1 MILRPRIRNIR
12 RFREIIRVFSRYGFH
27 IFFRG
32 MRVFDHLPW
41 SSRKRTRHNP
51 PQVNFRMALEEL
63 GTTYIKLGQIL
74 SSRIDLL
81 PEEFCRE
88 LKKLRDDAPPVE
100 FSKIREVL
108 EKELKKPLTEIFT
121 DIEPVPLASASIA
134 QVHRAT
140 LTDGTKVAIKVQK
153 PRVDEEVHSDLEI
166 LGYFTSLASRLHI
179 FPENVSVQ
187 EVFLEFRKIL
197 LREIDFLYEAIN
209 ARKFKENF
217 ENFEGVYIPAV
228 YPEYTTPRVLIM
240 ELIEG
245 QRPTN
250 IGGRDLEHI
259 NGHSLAVRG
268 VEAVLKMVFED
279 GFFHADPHPGNVM
292 VREKSGDL
300 VFLDFGMV
308 GAIDR
313 ETRENMVRML
323 LAALEKD
330 SSRVVGI
337 LEEEFLL
344 SPLKSSVALRIDLN
358 EVLERYIT
366 ADLSELNLR
375 DLINDFFYLLRKHQ
389 LRFPANLS
397 AMLRALI
404 VAEGTG
410 MELDPQFTIAP
421 YLARFLRRTIM
432 RFFNFENISRRALNY
447 TLDWRKLAEEFPEKT
462 YDIMTQLASGRFNVN
477 FESRDI
483 DNLNKKLET
492 VSSRISLSVILGSL
506 LIGSS
511 LIYSSFPGLRPVGF
525 LGITGYVIA
534 AVLGITLVIELFR
547 HH

>member
-1 MILRPRIRNIR
+1 MIPRPRIRNIR
-12 RFREIIRVFSRYGFH
+12 RFREIVRVFSRYGFNV
-27 IFFRG
+27 FFRG
-32 MRVFDHLPW
+32 LHIFDRLPW
-41 SSRKRTRHNP
+41 STRKKTRYNP

-81 PEEFCRE
+81 PEEYCQE

-100 FSKIREVL
+100 FSQIREVM
-108 EKELKKPLTEIFT
+108 EKELKKSLEEIFT
-121 DIEPVPLASASIA
+121 EIDSVPLASASIA
-134 QVHRAT
+134 QVHRGT
-140 LTDGTKVAIKVQK
+140 LHDGRQVAVKVQK
-153 PRVDEEVHSDLEI
+153 PRVDDEVHSDLEI
-166 LGYFTSLASRLHI
+166 LGYLTNLASRLHI
-179 FPENVSVQ
+179 FPENVSLQ
-187 EVFLEFRKIL
+187 EVYLEFKKIL
-197 LREIDFLYEAIN
+197 LREIDFIFEAIN
-209 ARKFKENF
+209 ARKFKDNF
-217 ENFEGVYIPAV
+217 AGFEGVYIPTI
-228 YPEYTTPRVLIM
+228 YHEYTTHRVLVM

-245 QRPTN
+245 ERPTK
-250 IGGRDLEHI
+250 ISGQTLERLQ
-259 NGHSLAVRG
+259 GHSLAVRG
-268 VEAVLKMVFED
+268 IEAVLKMVFED

-292 VREKSGDL
+292 IREKTGDL

-313 ETRENMVRML
+313 ETRENMIRML

-330 SSRVVGI
+330 SSRMVGI

-344 SPLKSSVALRIDLN
+344 SPLKSPVTLRIDLN

-375 DLINDFFYLLRKHQ
+375 SLVNDFFYILQKHR

-397 AMLRALI
+397 AMLRALV

-410 MELDPQFTIAP
+410 VELDPKFTVAP
-421 YLARFLRRTIM
+421 HLARFLRQAIM
-432 RFFNFENISRRALNY
+432 KSFSFENISRRTLNY

-462 YDIMTQLASGRFNVN
+462 YDIMKQLASGRFNVN

-492 VSSRISLSVILGSL
+492 VSSRIALSVILGSL

-511 LIYSSFPGLRPVGF
+511 LIYSSFPGLRPLGF

-534 AVLGITLVIELFR
+534 AIMGITLVIELFR